1 MNREVHV
8 QFCERA
14 GVRLP
19 CATHLIV
26 QCRTREEAETALETI
41 REWMEAAGLTLH
53 PEKTRIVDATT
64 RGGFDFLGWHFER
77 GFKWPREKSLRRLRD
92 CIREE
97 TCRSNGTSMQLI
109 IERLNRRLKGWY
121 GYFRG
126 GVENV
131 YRTEES
137 WIRGRL
143 RHILRF
149 RDKRQGLCRGG
160 LDHQRYPNAFFENH
174 GLISLYALARAD
186 RTSPGASG

>member
-1 MNREVHV
+1 MTRYADE
-8 QFCERA
+8 F
-14 GVRLP
+14 
-19 CATHLIV
+19 IV

-77 GFKWPREKSLRRLRD
+77 GFKWPRDKSLRRLRD

-97 TCRSNGTSMQLI
+97 TPRNSGISMQSI
-109 IERLNRRLKGWY
+109 IGRLNRRLKGWY

-131 YRTEES
+131 YQKQDS
-137 WIRGRL
+137 WIRSRL

-160 LDHQRYPNAFFENH
+160 LDHQRYPNVFFQNH
-174 GLISLYALARAD
+174 GLISLYALAHAD
-186 RTSPGASG
+186 RTNPAASG

>member
-1 MNREVHV
+1 MTRYADE
-8 QFCERA
+8 F
-14 GVRLP
+14 
-19 CATHLIV
+19 IV

-77 GFKWPREKSLRRLRD
+77 GFKWPRDKSLRRLRD

-97 TCRSNGTSMQLI
+97 TPRNSGISMQSI
-109 IERLNRRLKGWY
+109 IGRLNRRLKGWY

-131 YRTEES
+131 YQKQDS
-137 WIRGRL
+137 WIRSRL

-160 LDHQRYPNAFFENH
+160 LDHQRYPNVFFQNH

-186 RTSPGASG
+186 RTSPAASG

>member
-41 REWMEAAGLTLH
+41 REWMDAAGLTLH

-186 RTSPGASG
+186 RTSPGACG

>member
-1 MNREVHV
+1 MTRYADE
-8 QFCERA
+8 F
-14 GVRLP
+14 
-19 CATHLIV
+19 IV

-77 GFKWPREKSLRRLRD
+77 GFKWPRDKSLRRLRD

-97 TCRSNGTSMQLI
+97 TPRNSGISMQSI
-109 IERLNRRLKGWY
+109 IGRLNRRLKGWY

-131 YRTEES
+131 YQKQDS
-137 WIRGRL
+137 WIRSRL

-160 LDHQRYPNAFFENH
+160 LDHQRYPNAFFEKL
-174 GLISLYALARAD
+174 GLISLYALAQAK
-186 RTSPGASG
+186 RTSPATSG